1 MADNKKLKGIIQS
14 RGLGDIIIALPI
26 ARHYFDQGET
36 IVWPICEEF
45 VPAVESYAPWVHW
58 VGIKTDPQG
67 AFFLQTPLS
76 VFESWGITGEDSTL
90 YLYQYLNVV
99 PELTDPEFFNI
110 LKFDQYKYQVAGVPF
125 VKKWDLGRC
134 ITRSNDRELALAER
148 LSKSFD
154 LRKPYAVV
162 HLTGSSAKV
171 DEAIVSNFI
180 DPAVQIINVDL
191 YLDKESSP
199 FDWIGV
205 IERADLF
212 VGLDSVYANMVDQLG
227 ITKPEL
233 YWIRR
238 SAWDLTPVLGQA
250 WTFVPTNLPIQE
262 PKRVD
267 PVLEAKR
274 KLGSA
279 ALTTPQQQSS
289 IAQPQPKSQ
298 ANQGGAGLVSHVPFE
313 TDRSKYPTSF
323 MHALRK

>member
-1 MADNKKLKGIIQS
+1 MAEQRKVKGIIQS

-26 ARHYFDQGET
+26 ARHFYDQGEQ
-36 IVWPICEEF
+36 IVWPVCEEF
-45 VPAVESYAPWVHW
+45 VAAVQDYAPWVNW
-58 VGIKTDPQG
+58 VSIATDPQG

-76 VFESWGITGEDSTL
+76 VFEKWGLTNQEDLL
-90 YLYQYLNVV
+90 YLYQYLNIV

-134 ITRSNDRELALAER
+134 ITRSNDRELALQER
-148 LSKSFD
+148 LGKTFD
-154 LRKPYAVV
+154 LRKPYVVV

-171 DEAIVSNFI
+171 DEAIVRNFI

-191 YLDKESSP
+191 YLDKDSSP
-199 FDWIGV
+199 FDWIGL

-212 VGLDSVYANMVDQLG
+212 VGLDSVFANMVDQLA

-274 KLGSA
+274 KLGQA

-289 IAQPQPKSQ
+289 IAQPAAKSQ